1 MPTSPI
7 GQIRSFR
14 DLLAWQKAMDL
25 AVQAY
30 RLSHQLPA
38 EERYALANQIRRSA
52 SSIPANIA
60 EGAGRR
66 NTGEYL
72 QGLSVAL
79 GSLREL
85 ETHLTLASRLG
96 FTALEASEAALA
108 TADEVARMLHG
119 LMRSLRAKRRAGRRT
134 APDAS

>member
-1 MPTSPI
+1 
-7 GQIRSFR
+7 
-14 DLLAWQKAMDL
+14 MDL

-30 RLSHQLPA
+30 RLSHRFPA
-38 EERYALANQIRRSA
+38 EERFALANQLRRSA

-60 EGAGRR
+60 EGAGRC

-85 ETHLTLASRLG
+85 ETQLILASRLRY
-96 FTALEASEAALA
+96 TPPEESSVALA
-108 TADEVARMLHG
+108 RAEEVGRMLYG
-119 LMRSLRAKRRAGRRT
+119 LMRSLRARKGGIHRR
-134 APDAS
+134 P